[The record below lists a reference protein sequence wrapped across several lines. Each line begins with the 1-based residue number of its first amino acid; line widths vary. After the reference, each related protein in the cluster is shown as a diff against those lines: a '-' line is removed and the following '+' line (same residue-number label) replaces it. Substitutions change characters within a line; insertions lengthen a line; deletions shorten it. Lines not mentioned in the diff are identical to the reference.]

1 MSEKKG
7 PLEISGEEEI
17 LVCTCMQSGH
27 WPFCDSSHHTMGG
40 SGPKTVQLNKKKTY
54 HLCRCYKTKNP
65 PFCDGSHQN

>member
-1 MSEKKG
+1 MSQKKG

-17 LVCTCMQSGH
+17 LACTCMQSGH
-27 WPFCDSSHHTMGG
+27 WPFCDGSHHTMGG
-40 SGPKTVQLNKKKTY
+40 NGPKSVKLNKEKTY